1 MDVLRHKKHM
11 QWKQNRKDIY
21 YFIVKYTNR
30 TGNPPPTKLISKEL
44 DISLTAVQRHLR
56 QFGEDGLV
64 EFHGTGSHRTY
75 ELVGGHRHET
85 L

>member
-30 TGNPPPTKLISKEL
+30 TGNPPPNKINLKRAGYQLDCCPETSETVWGRWTGRVSWNWFSQDIRIS
-44 DISLTAVQRHLR
+44 R
-56 QFGEDGLV
+56 
-64 EFHGTGSHRTY
+64 RT
-75 ELVGGHRHET
+75 
-85 L
+85 